1 MSQEKD
7 EENWIRLE
15 IKEITS
21 IGKELIVKNFLSQVD
36 LLSGCQVF
44 GGV

>member
-1 MSQEKD
+1 MSQEKE

-21 IGKELIVKNFLSQVD
+21 IGKELIVRKFLLQVG
-36 LLSGCQVF
+36 LLSGREVF
-44 GGV
+44 G